1 IPRAHGSYEA
11 LLQDDTVDAI
21 YLSLP
26 NSMHHQWTIRALEA
40 GKHVL
45 CEKPFAMTH
54 GQATEMF
61 DAAEEH
67 GRVLIEAFMYR
78 CHPLTRA
85 VKRALD
91 AGEIGRL
98 QIVRT
103 SFCYK
108 TRPIDGNVRFD
119 PALGGGA
126 LMDTG
131 C

>member
-1 IPRAHGSYEA
+1 
-11 LLQDDTVDAI
+11 
-21 YLSLP
+21 
-26 NSMHHQWTIRALEA
+26 
-40 GKHVL
+40 
-45 CEKPFAMTH
+45 CEKPLAMTH

-61 DAAEEH
+61 DAAEGH

-85 VKRALD
+85 VKQALD
-91 AGEIGRL
+91 AGEIGQL

-108 TRPIDGNVRFD
+108 TRTIDGNVRFD

-126 LMDTG
+126 LMDIGCYCIDFAQHMVGERPANVSATG
-131 C
+131 RIHA